1 MCFGK
6 VKSVASNVGHVI
18 SLPVSYTT
26 GYSVYLTQ
34 GRANAQV
41 PRVTNC
47 TLTSFNYNIDEW
59 TTINTTT
66 DKHWG
71 AIGY

>member
-6 VKSVASNVGHVI
+6 VKSVSSNIGHVI

-41 PRVTNC
+41 PRVANV
-47 TLTSFNYNIDEW
+47 TLTSFKYEIDSW
-59 TTINTTT
+59 TDVTTTT